1 MNLFIFKWQSSI
13 RRFSPNMATHQIWST
28 NFSLIISHDSLC
40 AITKFLLLETFF
52 AFQVLL
58 VWYKLSIQFF
68 VMLKTWQFSQKKI
81 SKNNS
86 KFTQE
91 KIISQKKKK
100 KKKFP
105 KKFPNLFVDKT
116 TKLVTKKKSLVQYQ
130 TNMLVLVPQLRYF

>member
-1 MNLFIFKWQSSI
+1 
-13 RRFSPNMATHQIWST
+13 
-28 NFSLIISHDSLC
+28 
-40 AITKFLLLETFF
+40 
-52 AFQVLL
+52 
-58 VWYKLSIQFF
+58 
-68 VMLKTWQFSQKKI
+68 MLKTWQFSQKKI

-130 TNMLVLVPQLRYF
+130 TNMLVLVP